1 VFVLVISV
9 HSHAK
14 KLPLLLILNGV
25 QQFESAESSVSD
37 KQQSDDVKGDFGGY
51 GLCRRTTFTG
61 GARSRCTAL
70 HED

>member
-1 VFVLVISV
+1 VFLLVISA

-14 KLPLLLILNGV
+14 RLLLLLILNGV
-25 QQFESAESSVSD
+25 QQFESAESYVSD